1 MYYMYICK
9 YVWIYTYILCM
20 CEYIHIYINHSLRI
34 VKHALGCLQVYIHIC
49 LHIYE
54 QMFIIS
60 LSYHT
65 ECLLVYT
72 SILCMYTQLC
82 KNMCAYTYINIYT
95 HHSYPSSCTSSPL
108 MFAYVV
114 YIYEYVHLYPWT
126 HISSAHSHCNI
137 AHTATYPH
145 PHCNRS
151 SLTLQHISHC
161 NTSHTATYTHSHS
174 KKKIPITPL
183 MTPTSFFSFFCHALK
198 CSKVPLMSARQVKTH
213 EQEKEKKERA
223 SLTYTM
229 IRHVVPL
236 MSAKKVGENE
246 WGENEWGE
254 KGKKKKR
261 ASRTHTKPCSTLDDC
276 KKGGGKWVGKK
287 CKKTDVL
294 YWYCNIWLP

>member
-1 MYYMYICK
+1 MYTCVSAYIYMYYMYICK

-161 NTSHTATYTHSHS
+161 NTSHTATHRTLQHIPTHTA
-174 KKKIPITPL
+174 KKKYRSPHWWRQP
-183 MTPTSFFSFFCHALK
+183 PSSPSFAMHWNARK
-198 CSKVPLMSARQVKTH
+198 CPWCLHDRWKHMSR
-213 EQEKEKKERA
+213 
-223 SLTYTM
+223 
-229 IRHVVPL
+229 
-236 MSAKKVGENE
+236 
-246 WGENEWGE
+246 
-254 KGKKKKR
+254 KKKK
-261 ASRTHTKPCSTLDDC
+261 KKELLWLTL
-276 KKGGGKWVGKK
+276 
-287 CKKTDVL
+287 
-294 YWYCNIWLP
+294 WYDM